1 MRLRRHLPWVLTLL
15 GTLSA
20 ACGRSRLDAPFP
32 EVRADLPDL
41 PDLPASYL
49 AAPLVLELGP
59 IIEAMEREVPTTL
72 GDIEERLD
80 HPSNDRMHLAFEVER
95 SPLTASLNGSTARI
109 RSTLR
114 YRGRGWYNPPLLP
127 EVSASCGTSDSED
140 DRPRAQLSISSPLSL
155 APDWTLVSRARIDS
169 IRPASG
175 EVRDTCSLT
184 VLGIDVTERV
194 MTAAEGQIGGRMRTL
209 DRLVAGVDLRSKIE
223 GVWRTLREPIS
234 LADGVWLFLDPRE
247 IYLRSLQGLGLT
259 LQAEVG
265 LLAFPRVV
273 LGQRPVADSIAL
285 PDLQRTDLPSGLR
298 ILIEG
303 EADYDAS
310 AALLTRELGG
320 LGSHIGRTTS
330 PALPTRKIAAKPTV
344 VVAKSSLSED
354 FVIGSSKTCQ
364 RFALRR

>member
-1 MRLRRHLPWVLTLL
+1 
-15 GTLSA
+15 
-20 ACGRSRLDAPFP
+20 
-32 EVRADLPDL
+32 
-41 PDLPASYL
+41 
-49 AAPLVLELGP
+49 
-59 IIEAMEREVPTTL
+59 
-72 GDIEERLD
+72 
-80 HPSNDRMHLAFEVER
+80 
-95 SPLTASLNGSTARI
+95 
-109 RSTLR
+109 
-114 YRGRGWYNPPLLP
+114 
-127 EVSASCGTSDSED
+127 
-140 DRPRAQLSISSPLSL
+140 
-155 APDWTLVSRARIDS
+155 
-169 IRPASG
+169 
-175 EVRDTCSLT
+175 VRDTCSLT

-194 MTAAEGQIGGRMRTL
+194 MTAAQGQIGGRMRTL
-209 DRLVAGVDLRSKIE
+209 DGLVAGVDLRSKIE

-320 LGSHIGRTTS
+320 RTLDLGGR
-330 PALPTRKIAAKPTV
+330 
-344 VVAKSSLSED
+344 D
-354 FVIGSSKTCQ
+354 FVIRRLGLSGIGDGRLALEVTFEGAASGTIYLVGTPAFDPSSNTIHVPDLDFDVATRNLLVAGSAWIARDELVTYLRARARVPAADAMNLAREQLESGLN
-364 RFALRR
+364 RALSDEVRISGQVIEARVLGVRARRSSLVVQSQAEAVASLYIDTGG